1 MENET
6 QNNQAEQMTASPA
19 EVMVAA
25 NPVLEH
31 AAMAEAQGER
41 PRGRGDRRGGRDRGP
56 RRERRQEDKDGFDNK
71 TINIRRVSRMYKG
84 GRRMRMSSFVVVGDR
99 AGRVGVGLGKGSD
112 VNQSLTK
119 ANTKAKKNL
128 MTVPLKGNTIPHEV
142 LAKYGSSRVLIKP
155 AAPGTGIVAGATV
168 KAVLDLAGVK
178 DALTKVIGSTNEV
191 NVIYATLK
199 ALKSLRSTRL

>member
-1 MENET
+1 MEDQT
-6 QNNQAEQMTASPA
+6 KTNNA
-19 EVMVAA
+19 EVLPVTA
-25 NPVLEH
+25 NPVLEQ
-31 AAMAEAQGER
+31 AAMAESQGDR
-41 PRGRGDRRGGRDRGP
+41 RGGGRDRRGGRDRGP

-199 ALKSLRSTRL
+199 ALKSLRSSRL